1 MLVSQEK
8 YKKTDFY
15 LFPPLLCKEK
25 KKEDFEKEDLYNP
38 VRLPSGIT
46 HHYLHNTFTAAVYA
60 FAATPLPATKR
71 HAAIRC
77 MRTQLQEDTVCGA
90 CHTKCSARPPVATL
104 GHVHV
109 HARWS

>member
-46 HHYLHNTFTAAVYA
+46 HHYLHNTFTVAVPRAAA
-60 FAATPLPATKR
+60 AAANAATVQFTMGLT
-71 HAAIRC
+71 
-77 MRTQLQEDTVCGA
+77 TF
-90 CHTKCSARPPVATL
+90 
-104 GHVHV
+104 
-109 HARWS
+109 

>member
-60 FAATPLPATKR
+60 FAATRSAPPPSATLLY
-71 HAAIRC
+71 AACAHSSR
-77 MRTQLQEDTVCGA
+77 RTQSVAG
-90 CHTKCSARPPVATL
+90 ATL
-104 GHVHV
+104 S
-109 HARWS
+109 AALDLQSQR